1 VPPFPF
7 LQPDAD
13 IRIPDAGSSEEIS
26 PAQGRTKAVRAGERI
41 DLSLYH
47 AILSE
52 HILPP
57 TSGDD
62 IRVRLF
68 ELRASPARRVVRA
81 PRRIVT
87 RSLSAK
93 PPGPALD
100 ASPQPHNPVTQSRR
114 PARPRPLGHYS
125 RVFIQSRRSDA
136 RPRARAVA
144 PWFTRQDFA
153 RARGNL
159 PTIRKRAARSTLA
172 GK

>member
-1 VPPFPF
+1 VPPFPL

-68 ELRASPARRVVRA
+68 ELRRLLLGELFGRLVAS
-81 PRRIVT
+81 
-87 RSLSAK
+87 S
-93 PPGPALD
+93 
-100 ASPQPHNPVTQSRR
+100 
-114 PARPRPLGHYS
+114 LGH
-125 RVFIQSRRSDA
+125 
-136 RPRARAVA
+136 
-144 PWFTRQDFA
+144 
-153 RARGNL
+153 
-159 PTIRKRAARSTLA
+159 
-172 GK
+172 